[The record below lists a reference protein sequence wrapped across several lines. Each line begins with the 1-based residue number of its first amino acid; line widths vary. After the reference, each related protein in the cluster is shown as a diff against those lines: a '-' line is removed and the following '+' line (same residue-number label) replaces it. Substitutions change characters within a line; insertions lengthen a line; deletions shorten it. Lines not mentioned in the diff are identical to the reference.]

1 MPAEPG
7 EPLSEREIEIVELVA
22 AGLTNREIAVRIY
35 LSPNTVK
42 VHLRNI
48 FTKTGVSS
56 RTELTVLAMQEG
68 WITVPGITDVPDS
81 AEANVS
87 EEVEAQTEPE
97 APMLPPWPRTRW
109 AALAAGLILA
119 LVALALPRQPAGQA
133 AVPTASG
140 LVDQTSTIH
149 VADVPAAA
157 ENGGGHW
164 EELTPLPVRRAR
176 MGVVAWGNSIY
187 VVGGSADDGPTG
199 RLDIYDINTALWR
212 SGAARPA
219 ALANVSIVALPDKD
233 GSPHRL
239 LVPGGCDENGTPQTV
254 THLYDPQSDTWSE
267 GAPVPQPLCAYALA
281 GYNGRAYLFG
291 GWDGNTYQAVS
302 YVYDGTSNTWTEIA
316 HPAEARGFG
325 AAAPLV
331 DANGHI
337 RIFYVGGYDDKREW
351 ATCEVYLPEDNRW
364 ESCAPMLLPRGG
376 LGLAAIGGRVYAIG
390 GGWNAYLG
398 FNERYDPS
406 TDTWAVVQT
415 PIAGEWRNLGLTAHE
430 TSLYVVGGWSGDYL
444 NRVYTIEVL
453 PWRVFIPTTFYSP

>member
-22 AGLTNREIAVRIY
+22 DGLTNREIAVRTY

-48 FTKTGVSS
+48 FAKTGVSS

-68 WITVPGITDVPDS
+68 WITVPGITGAVDSTGADVS
-81 AEANVS
+81 AEEDATI
-87 EEVEAQTEPE
+87 EAESP
-97 APMLPPWPRTRW
+97 ALPPWPLTRW

-119 LVALALPRQPAGQA
+119 LVALILPRQPAGQA
-133 AVPTASG
+133 ATPIASG
-140 LVDQTSTIH
+140 LVDQTTAGPVID
-149 VADVPAAA
+149 APASG
-157 ENGGGHW
+157 ENGGAHW
-164 EELTPLPVRRAR
+164 DELAPLPVRRAR

-187 VVGGSADDGPTG
+187 VAGGSAEDGSTG

-219 ALANVSIVALPDKD
+219 ALANVGIVALPDDK
-233 GSPHRL
+233 L
-239 LVPGGCDENGTPQTV
+239 LVPGGCDASGVPQTV

-267 GAPVPQPLCAYALA
+267 GAPLPQPLCAYALA
-281 GYNGRAYLFG
+281 GYGGQAYLFG
-291 GWDGNTYQAVS
+291 GWNGTTYQAVG
-302 YVYDGTSNTWTEIA
+302 YVYDNANNTWTEIA

-325 AAAPLV
+325 AAATLA
-331 DANGHI
+331 D

-351 ATCEVYLPEDNRW
+351 ATCEIYLPEDNRW
-364 ESCAPMLLPRGG
+364 DSCAPMLLPRGG
-376 LGLAAIGGRVYAIG
+376 LGLAPVGGRVYAIG
-390 GGWNAYLG
+390 GGWTTYLG
-398 FNERYDPS
+398 FNERYDPA
-406 TDTWAVVQT
+406 TDTWSVVQT
-415 PIAGEWRNLGLTAHE
+415 PIVGEWRNLGLTAYD

>member
-1 MPAEPG
+1 MPVEPG
-7 EPLSEREIEIVELVA
+7 EPLTEREIEIVELVA
-22 AGLTNREIAVRIY
+22 DGLTNREIAVRTY

-48 FTKTGVSS
+48 FTKSGVSS

-68 WITVPGITDVPDS
+68 WITVPGITDVQDS
-81 AEANVS
+81 AEADVS
-87 EEVEAQTEPE
+87 AEEETQIEPE
-97 APMLPPWPRTRW
+97 TPALPPWPRTRW

-119 LVALALPRQPAGQA
+119 IVALVLPRQPAGQA

-140 LVDQTSTIH
+140 LVDQTSTVH
-149 VADVPAAA
+149 VADVPVVG
-157 ENGGGHW
+157 ENGGARW

-187 VVGGSADDGPTG
+187 VVGGSEDDGPTG
-199 RLDIYDINTALWR
+199 QLDIYDIDTTLWH

-219 ALANVSIVALPDKD
+219 ALANVSIVALQDKD
-233 GSPHRL
+233 GNPYRL
-239 LVPGGCDENGTPQTV
+239 LVPGGCDANGAPQTV

-267 GAPVPQPLCAYALA
+267 GAPLPQPLCAYALA
-281 GYNGRAYLFG
+281 GYKGRAYLFG
-291 GWDGNTYQAVS
+291 GWNGSTYQAVG
-302 YVYDGTSNTWTEIA
+302 YVYDSAASGGAGAWTEIA
-316 HPAEARGFG
+316 RPAEARGFG
-325 AAAPLV
+325 AAATLA
-331 DANGHI
+331 D

-390 GGWNAYLG
+390 GGWTTYLG

-406 TDTWAVVQT
+406 TDTWTVVQT
-415 PIAGEWRNLGLTAHE
+415 PIVGEWRNLGLTVHE

-444 NRVYTIEVL
+444 NRVYAIEVL
-453 PWRVFIPTTFYSP
+453 PWRVFIPTTFFSP